1 MVLQTRIFF
10 QVGEKWFCKL
20 RFFSG
25 SRKVVDQKKKNR
37 VWRTTCRLNGWVIVC
52 LSKNVFISF
61 NQIAF
66 SNLNLRWKDPFF
78 ALPIINFRWRKPGW
92 IINSVDV
99 TSKQHL
105 QWMNGLV
112 FRIFLS
118 VLVLFLGSILW
129 VFCNFI
135 HHTIILSDWTF
146 KKWTL
151 SSFAFQ
157 SF

>member
-1 MVLQTRIFF
+1 MCLCLVDCQSSQKWIANMYSLTASSSWVWIRVCSVWLSNLNFKPGASYSKCHARI
-10 QVGEKWFCKL
+10 WI
-20 RFFSG
+20 S
-25 SRKVVDQKKKNR
+25 
-37 VWRTTCRLNGWVIVC
+37 VIVC
-52 LSKNVFISF
+52 LSKNIFISF

-66 SNLNLRWKDPFF
+66 SNLNFRWKDPFF
-78 ALPIINFRWRKPGW
+78 ALPIINFHWRKPSW

-129 VFCNFI
+129 VFRDVVYCKFC
-135 HHTIILSDWTF
+135 H
-146 KKWTL
+146 K
-151 SSFAFQ
+151 Q
-157 SF
+157 SFFI